1 MATNAELC
9 RQQRDEQFL
18 KISAILNTFRAQDGA
33 EKARNWDTLPL
44 FDLY

>member
-18 KISAILNTFRAQDGA
+18 KISAILNTFGAQDGE
-33 EKARNWDTLPL
+33 EKDRNRNTLP
-44 FDLY
+44 